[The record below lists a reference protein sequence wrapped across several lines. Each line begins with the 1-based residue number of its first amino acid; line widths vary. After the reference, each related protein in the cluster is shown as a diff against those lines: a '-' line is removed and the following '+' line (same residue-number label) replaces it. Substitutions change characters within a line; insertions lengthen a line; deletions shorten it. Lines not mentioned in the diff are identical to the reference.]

1 MTTDRPYRDRRTAG
15 RILAK
20 EGALTRLGSQALV
33 LALPRGGVPVAD
45 EIASALGAPM
55 DVFLVRKLGLPTQ
68 PELAMGAIASGG
80 VRLFNV
86 ELLESA
92 GISPEEFAEVVK
104 RETSELERREALY
117 RRGRPPLD
125 IAGRAVIAVD
135 DGLATGFSM
144 RAAIAA
150 LRRAGCRNLTV
161 AVPVGARSTCAE
173 IAEEVETLVCP
184 LQPEPFHAVGLWYD
198 NFTPT
203 EDDEVCECLA
213 RHSHRPAA

>member
-15 RILAK
+15 RVLAK
-20 EGALTRLGSQALV
+20 ESALTRLGADALL

-45 EIASALGAPM
+45 EIATALGAAM
-55 DVFLVRKLGLPTQ
+55 DVFLVRKLGLPSQ

-80 VRLFNV
+80 IRLFNV

-92 GISPEEFAEVVK
+92 GISPEEFAAVVE
-104 RETSELERREALY
+104 RESRELERREALY
-117 RRGRPPLD
+117 RSGRPPLNV
-125 IAGRAVIAVD
+125 AGRPIVVVD
-135 DGLATGFSM
+135 DGLATGFTM

-150 LRRAGCRNLTV
+150 LRRAGCHNLTV

-173 IAEEVETLVCP
+173 IADEVETLVCP

-203 EDDEVCECLA
+203 EDEEVCECLA
-213 RHSHRPAA
+213 RHSHRSAA